1 MRRVKKRATIISTG
15 FRFPK
20 NRVGVVKQNRRL
32 IFLTAVFI
40 CGLLLGAMAMKNRDA
55 ALTEDLKLLV
65 ENFCMV
71 RSRQSLVVNF
81 FSTFGTECIFLI
93 PAMLFGV
100 CAVGE
105 PFLWFLPLIRGMG
118 IGMIS
123 AYLYSDHSLNG
134 MLYFAAV
141 LLLPSVFSV
150 AALLLGCKE
159 SILMTHDINHV
170 LFGKKEK
177 SGDAGFFK
185 LYILRYLVLL
195 VSVLL
200 SSGLGAF
207 LSQALGSKI
216 SLFSA

>member
-1 MRRVKKRATIISTG
+1 MRRMKKRATIISTG

-20 NRVGVVKQNRRL
+20 TGGGIVKQNRRL
-32 IFLTAVFI
+32 IFLTAIFI
-40 CGLLLGAMAMKNRDA
+40 CGLLLGAIAIKNKDA
-55 ALTEDLKLLV
+55 ALTEELKSLI
-65 ENFCMV
+65 ENFCLV

-81 FSTFGTECIFLI
+81 FSIFGTECIFLI

-105 PFLWFLPLIRGMG
+105 PFLWLLPLIKGMG

-123 AYLYSDHSLNG
+123 AYLYSDYSLKG

-170 LFGKKEK
+170 LFGKHEK

-185 LYILRYLVLL
+185 LYILRYIVLL
-195 VSVLL
+195 GSVLL

-207 LSQALGSKI
+207 LSQALGGKI
-216 SLFSA
+216 NPFSV